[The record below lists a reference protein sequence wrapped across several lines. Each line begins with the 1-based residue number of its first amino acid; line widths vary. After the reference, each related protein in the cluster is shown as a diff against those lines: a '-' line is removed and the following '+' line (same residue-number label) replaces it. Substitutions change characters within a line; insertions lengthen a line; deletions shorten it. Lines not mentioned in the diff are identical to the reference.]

1 MKLLPVNAL
10 AAAAMTALIDHPRWG
25 RPNQPHW
32 VKGATEYASAMLE
45 VKNADDFYGIDRA
58 EKLLLEFLKLTC
70 NWKHEDAEF
79 IRKQLRQHLHKV
91 RDTHAG
97 H

>member
-1 MKLLPVNAL
+1 
-10 AAAAMTALIDHPRWG
+10 
-25 RPNQPHW
+25 
-32 VKGATEYASAMLE
+32 MLE
-45 VKNADDFYGIDRA
+45 VKDATDFYGIDRA

-91 RDTHAG
+91 RDQHAT
-97 H
+97 